1 MPDQTK
7 VSIKGDDSTKPGSS
21 ALAKNNKEATL
32 AEVKSKIESQAT
44 PGANVTTAIQPCPI
58 LNSTNQK
65 TPDKKQPS
73 SEEKVACNLS
83 GLTVSKVGGVYT
95 MIVAAIP
102 NKTSIGILEVVSGYN
117 KRASHIKSSINGPV
131 GPCQKIHKTK
141 VIDFTDKYTLKTD
154 TNLEFDVASVYAFNF
169 FPWKP
174 TTHLYTFSASTCGA
188 SAGAAI
194 KVYPDTY
201 WHLKV
206 TTTFKGKELDEFKI
220 EGEYKEDQN
229 NLTFSASTKKEVV
242 IDFQNDAKHEAI
254 EASED
259 GVKAGYKDQDL
270 TVGFS
275 ASDEHVES
283 YYDNKGTKTTSHFS
297 ADKNALDSDES
308 VQGAKIKDLS
318 LQSGDTKIQL
328 NERLKSNINSLY
340 EAISI
345 INFIKG
351 LIDKLSESG
360 ASPVSFDLDWPNIEV
375 EGTWQWKEITGTP
388 KCGFEYN
395 VSGGLHPLIGCGID
409 IDLVGAVLL
418 AIPGFGEVIDKILNV
433 IKYITGDEL
442 QVNLKLNGDL
452 NVDFGINKPASAA
465 EPTINMPNVHADII
479 LELSATLKLKK
490 HYAFIGYG
498 GGGKGSAK
506 IVITLHKPVVQNH
519 GIDLPCDYQF
529 TGITISTVQYVKESS
544 SWLDMLPDDED
555 EIVEKDEEKGHWLEG
570 ETHAFSISLI

>member
-1 MPDQTK
+1 
-7 VSIKGDDSTKPGSS
+7 
-21 ALAKNNKEATL
+21 
-32 AEVKSKIESQAT
+32 
-44 PGANVTTAIQPCPI
+44 
-58 LNSTNQK
+58 
-65 TPDKKQPS
+65 
-73 SEEKVACNLS
+73 
-83 GLTVSKVGGVYT
+83 
-95 MIVAAIP
+95 
-102 NKTSIGILEVVSGYN
+102 VVSGYN

-360 ASPVSFDLDWPNIEV
+360 ASPVSFDLDWPNIVV
-375 EGTWQWKEITGTP
+375 EGTWQWKEIKGTP

-409 IDLVGAVLL
+409 INLVGAILL
-418 AIPGFGEVIDKILNV
+418 GIPGFGQVIYNILKV
-433 IKYITGDEL
+433 IEGITGEEL
-442 QVNLKLNGDL
+442 NVNLKLTGEL
-452 NVDFGINKPASAA
+452 NCDFSISKPATAFD
-465 EPTINMPNVHADII
+465 PVINMPNAHVDII
-479 LELSATLKLKK
+479 LELSAILKLKK
-490 HYAFIGYG
+490 HNFIFGYG
-498 GGGKGSAK
+498 KGGKGTAK
-506 IVITLHKPVVQNH
+506 ISITLHKPIIENY

-529 TGITISTVQYVKESS
+529 DGITISSVNYVKESS
-544 SWLDMLPDDED
+544 SMSDFLPDDD
-555 EIVEKDEEKGHWLEG
+555 EIVEEDEDVGHWLEG
-570 ETHAFSISLI
+570 ESHAFSISLI